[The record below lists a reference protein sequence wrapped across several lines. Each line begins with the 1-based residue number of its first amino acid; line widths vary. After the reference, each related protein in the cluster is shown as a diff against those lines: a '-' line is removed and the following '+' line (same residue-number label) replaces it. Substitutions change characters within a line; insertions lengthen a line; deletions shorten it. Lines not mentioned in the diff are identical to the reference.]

1 MNSDAAAGDGL
12 LNWKAWTA
20 ALVLRRALFRE
31 QIAYMNGNR
40 ARAVRRAAAAEI
52 IAQEANAA
60 RLKVLLEAAR
70 EQATAQTIESAER
83 RFAEAKDEWEAAQR
97 PLLQEDND
105 LASDMAADG
114 VSTRQVALRSA
125 TVAGLILA
133 GVFIYLDPEI
143 RGESLLG
150 SRPGADAVPVSVL
163 ANASTDIDPVVS
175 ASRPLAP
182 LAETAPAVA
191 ATVPDRPTIADSAG
205 VRKVSALENDP
216 IPAAR
221 TVKIRSDRHTPSVP
235 DTVPYP
241 ARNPFYVTPKPPAA
255 RTAPEIM
262 GDFE

>member
-12 LNWKAWTA
+12 LNWKAWSA
-20 ALVLRRALFRE
+20 KFVLRRALFRE
-31 QIAYMNGNR
+31 QIADMSGKRTR
-40 ARAVRRAAAAEI
+40 AIKRAAAAEI

-83 RFAEAKDEWEAAQR
+83 RFVEAKGEWEAAQR
-97 PLLQEDND
+97 PLLQEDD
-105 LASDMAADG
+105 GLAPDMAADG
-114 VSTRQVALRSA
+114 VSTRQVAVRSA
-125 TVAGLILA
+125 TIAGLILA

-150 SRPGADAVPVSVL
+150 NGPGADAIPGSVL
-163 ANASTDIDPVVS
+163 ANAVTDIDPLVS
-175 ASRPLAP
+175 VSWPSAP
-182 LAETAPAVA
+182 VAETAPAVEG
-191 ATVPDRPTIADSAG
+191 TVPDRPTIGDSAG

-221 TVKIRSDRHTPSVP
+221 TVRIRSDRHTPNIP

-241 ARNPFYVTPKPPAA
+241 ARNPFYVISEPSAVQP
-255 RTAPEIM
+255 APEIL